1 MSGSGRRKSRG
12 SSQTQQTAPQS
23 GTKGASTG
31 TGGGFGSSDPCAIAF
46 DVNLSG
52 VNVAVA
58 AGISVGTTLQVV
70 LTVSNGFDVVVCQTA
85 AGQVVGSLA
94 AFPGLATL
102 VGCLRSGRRY
112 IAQVTV
118 LNGTIVTVHVEL
130 AP

>member
-1 MSGSGRRKSRG
+1 MSGSGRRKSR
-12 SSQTQQTAPQS
+12 SSSDPRQAAPQS
-23 GTKGASTG
+23 STMGASTG
-31 TGGGFGSSDPCAIAF
+31 AGGGFASSDPCAIAF

-58 AGISVGTTLQVV
+58 AGISVGTTLHVA

-85 AGQVVGSLA
+85 AGLVVGSLA

-102 VGCLRSGRRY
+102 VGCLRGGRRY

>member
-1 MSGSGRRKSRG
+1 M
-12 SSQTQQTAPQS
+12 
-23 GTKGASTG
+23 
-31 TGGGFGSSDPCAIAF
+31 
-46 DVNLSG
+46 
-52 VNVAVA
+52 
-58 AGISVGTTLQVV
+58 GTTLQVV

-85 AGQVVGSLA
+85 AGAIVGSLA

-112 IAQVTV
+112 IAQVTA